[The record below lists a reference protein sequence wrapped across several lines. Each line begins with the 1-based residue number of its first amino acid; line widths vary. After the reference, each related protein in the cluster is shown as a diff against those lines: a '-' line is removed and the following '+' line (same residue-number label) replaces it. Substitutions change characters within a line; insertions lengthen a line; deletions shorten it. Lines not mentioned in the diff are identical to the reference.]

1 MKIILKENVYGLGFK
16 DDVVNVRDGYGR
28 NFLIPTGKAVIASKS
43 SLRSLEEDLKQRAH
57 KLEKIKAEAQE
68 LADKLSKIKPI
79 TIEVKVSGNGVIYGS
94 VNNIHIADALKE
106 QGFEIERKAIV
117 LKKDVKQVGEYTA
130 IVRLHKDVSAEI
142 PFSVIAEG
150 GVAAEREAKALTEV
164 EPVAEKDADN
174 TVESADAEA

>member
-28 NFLIPTGKAVIASKS
+28 NFLIPTGKAVI
-43 SLRSLEEDLKQRAH
+43 AH

-117 LKKDVKQVGEYTA
+117 LKDVKQVGEYTA

-150 GVAAEREAKALTEV
+150 SVAAEKEEKTLTEV
-164 EPVAEKDADN
+164 EPVAEKEADN
-174 TVESADAEA
+174 TVESADAKA